1 MESYLKHV
9 GKGERRET
17 EKKCVSSYNLPKE
30 DKTQLFENKAI
41 FQQAQTVSFQ
51 VEVIHSER
59 NAG

>member
-1 MESYLKHV
+1 MD
-9 GKGERRET
+9 KGGGRER
-17 EKKCVSSYNLPKE
+17 EKECVSYYNLLEE

-51 VEVIHSER
+51 VEVINSER